1 MCLRAYGY
9 QPQERFLAAARLE
22 NFHHQTASYV
32 CKGDTHKIP
41 SLVIISSL
49 TPPKKQTVTKVL
61 LLQMTFLNN
70 DLCSAQYHPCQLLL
84 CLNPANFPSPHS
96 ITVRFSHSSSILHPL
111 TYAHILTDIAFTSLS
126 FSREWTEMK
135 GLPWNGCAVVIR
147 DWTNTP
153 SMSLSVA
160 LSRGPNK
167 EQ

>member
-1 MCLRAYGY
+1 MFACLWLPTPREVSCCGTSG
-9 QPQERFLAAARLE
+9 EF
-22 NFHHQTASYV
+22 
-32 CKGDTHKIP
+32 P
-41 SLVIISSL
+41 SLNGLVCMQGWHTLNSFSCNYFVFN
-49 TPPKKQTVTKVL
+49 PPKKQTVTKVL

-70 DLCSAQYHPCQLLL
+70 DLCSAQYRPCQLLL

-147 DWTNTP
+147 DWTNTLC
-153 SMSLSVA
+153 MSLSVA
-160 LSRGPNK
+160 LSRGPSK